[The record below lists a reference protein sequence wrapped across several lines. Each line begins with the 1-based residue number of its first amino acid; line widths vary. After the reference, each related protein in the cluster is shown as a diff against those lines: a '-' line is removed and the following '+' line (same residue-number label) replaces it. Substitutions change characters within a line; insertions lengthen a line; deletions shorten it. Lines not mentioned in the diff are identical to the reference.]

1 VIAALAKKVDLK
13 RGAQAFFQ
21 HEAAGGIVL
30 MVAAAAALILDN
42 SPFSWLYG
50 RLLSTPVVI
59 QIGTLG
65 IDKPLL
71 LWINDGLMAIFFFLI
86 GLEIKRE
93 IIEGRLSTLHTASLP
108 FIAAIGGMLVPAL
121 IYIGLNLGD
130 PAALRGWAIPAAT
143 DIAFALGVLALLGS
157 RVPVAL
163 KIFLLALAIID
174 DLGAIVIIAL
184 FYTSEL
190 SLSVLAI
197 AAIGISL
204 LAYLNYR
211 GVQRTAPYLIAGVVI
226 WVFVLKSGV
235 HATLAGVIVALF
247 IPLNSSDKPG
257 QDAERKSPLKRIEHG
272 LAPWV
277 MFGVMP
283 IFAFANAGVS
293 LSGLSI
299 GDLFEGIPLGIA
311 AGLFIGKQLGIM
323 SFVWIAVRS
332 GISIMPAGVT
342 WLQIYGVSVLA
353 GIGFTMSL
361 FIGTLAFSEPGHA
374 GAVRIGVLAGS
385 TASALLGYFILRYT
399 LIRATS
405 ESASRPNRI
414 AAITSSLFDK
424 GRPTDL
430 MVKRTSSFPTK
441 TLR

>member
-1 VIAALAKKVDLK
+1 VIAALAKKVDIK

-30 MVAAAAALILDN
+30 MAAAAVALTLDN
-42 SPFSWLYG
+42 SPLSWLYAK
-50 RLLSTPVVI
+50 LLSTPVVI
-59 QIGTLG
+59 QIGALG

-93 IIEGRLSTLHTASLP
+93 IIEGRISSVQKASLP
-108 FIAAIGGMLVPAL
+108 LIAAVGGMIVPAL
-121 IYIGLNLGD
+121 IYIGLNQGD
-130 PAALRGWAIPAAT
+130 PEALKGWAIPAAT

-174 DLGAIVIIAL
+174 DLGAIIIIAL

-197 AAIGISL
+197 AAVGISI

-211 GVQRTAPYLIAGVVI
+211 GVLHAAPYLVTGVVI
-226 WVFVLKSGV
+226 WVCVLKSGV
-235 HATLAGVIVALF
+235 HATLAGVVIALF
-247 IPLNSSDKPG
+247 IPLNAKEK
-257 QDAERKSPLKRIEHG
+257 AEGHSPLKQIEHG

-277 MFGVMP
+277 VFGVMP
-283 IFAFANAGVS
+283 IFAFANAGVALHT
-293 LSGLSI
+293 LSF
-299 GDLFEGIPLGIA
+299 GDLFNGIPLGIA
-311 AGLFIGKQLGIM
+311 AGLFFGKQIGIM
-323 SFVWIAVRS
+323 SFVWVPVKF
-332 GISIMPAGVT
+332 GISRMPDGVT

-361 FIGTLAFSEPGHA
+361 FIGTLAFSAPEHA
-374 GAVRIGVLAGS
+374 AAVRIGVLAGS
-385 TASALLGYFILRYT
+385 IASALLGYLILRHALSHADT
-399 LIRATS
+399 KS
-405 ESASRPNRI
+405 EAKKYHI
-414 AAITSSLFDK
+414 AAIA
-424 GRPTDL
+424 
-430 MVKRTSSFPTK
+430 SSFPDQDQPINLPLKRT
-441 TLR
+441 